1 MGLPGHPIE
10 LRSLERALEL
20 ALRRTEAITQLGRV
34 RPSRRGS
41 RPLEDEEGNENGC
54 RRSGPDDRK
63 MLGRPRQDAA
73 DVGAMKR
80 AVQRR
85 DSGIRDRE
93 EENCEEEAHG
103 ARQQGKP
110 LSQREFRPFL
120 PLPFQLRSPP
130 ELRYVR
136 PPPDFGAGA
145 PLLSK
150 PGPFFITASLR
161 M

>member
-1 MGLPGHPIE
+1 
-10 LRSLERALEL
+10 
-20 ALRRTEAITQLGRV
+20 
-34 RPSRRGS
+34 
-41 RPLEDEEGNENGC
+41 
-54 RRSGPDDRK
+54 
-63 MLGRPRQDAA
+63 MLGRPRQGPAGT
-73 DVGAMKR
+73 GAMKR
-80 AVQRR
+80 AVERR
-85 DSGIRDRE
+85 YSGVRDRDE
-93 EENCEEEAHG
+93 EYSEERAHG

-110 LSQREFRPFL
+110 LSQRELRPFP